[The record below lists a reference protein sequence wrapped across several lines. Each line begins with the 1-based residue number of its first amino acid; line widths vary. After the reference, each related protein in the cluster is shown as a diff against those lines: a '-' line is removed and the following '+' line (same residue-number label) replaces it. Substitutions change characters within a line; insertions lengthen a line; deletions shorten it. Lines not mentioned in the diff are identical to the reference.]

1 MQFTNCMSVC
11 KNKLLTLQKWEKM
24 QYESISV
31 YQFILVLFR
40 AWSIH
45 RKFFKTYPALRQY
58 KGEFIEGT
66 EAIQREK
73 KYLESNRGCC
83 FTTFTQIFHAIQ
95 MFFQNSDR
103 KASGKKSF

>member
-1 MQFTNCMSVC
+1 MIQFSLPVLFKREIMCSIQFLNKKKYLYMISSQNMQFTNCMSVC

-45 RKFFKTYPALRQY
+45 RKFFKTYPALREY
-58 KGEFIEGT
+58 KGEFIEGS
-66 EAIQREK
+66 EAMQCE
-73 KYLESNRGCC
+73 
-83 FTTFTQIFHAIQ
+83 
-95 MFFQNSDR
+95 
-103 KASGKKSF
+103 